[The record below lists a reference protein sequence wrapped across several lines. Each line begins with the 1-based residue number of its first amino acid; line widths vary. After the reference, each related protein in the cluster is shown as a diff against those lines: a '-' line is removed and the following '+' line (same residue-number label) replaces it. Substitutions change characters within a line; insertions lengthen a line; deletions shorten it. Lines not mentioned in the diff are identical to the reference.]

1 MAQGMC
7 GHCPGHGP
15 GVWEMFW
22 FPGGLLVVSWWSRG
36 GLLVVSLVV
45 SRLRYGR
52 PRWGDH
58 LRGTYVRLGR
68 ARTSFGLT
76 RLP

>member
-22 FPGGLLVVSWWSRG
+22 FPGGFLVVSWWSRWW
-36 GLLVVSLVV
+36 
-45 SRLRYGR
+45 SRGCDT
-52 PRWGDH
+52 GDH